1 MKRFILLVSLLLI
14 VQVLFAGFASA
25 SYNPQNDKSIN
36 LYLPI
41 NVPIKGTASLTFNL
55 QQAAQKT
62 VSNTTG
68 LSVDY
73 FYIWVNVN
81 GQPIAAVDPAKFMF

>member
-1 MKRFILLVSLLLI
+1 MKRLLLLASLLLI

-36 LYLPI
+36 LNLPI
-41 NVPIKGTASLTFNL
+41 NLPSMNTASLTFNL
-55 QQAAQKT
+55 QQTVQKT
-62 VSNTTG
+62 TSKTSG
-68 LSVDY
+68 LSIDY

-81 GQPIAAVDPAKFMF
+81 GQPIAAVDPAKIMF

>member
-1 MKRFILLVSLLLI
+1 MKRLLLLASLLLI

-25 SYNPQNDKSIN
+25 SYNQQNDKSIN

-41 NVPIKGTASLTFNL
+41 NLPLYGTANLTFNL
-55 QQAAQKT
+55 QQAVQKT
-62 VSNTTG
+62 VSNSTG

-81 GQPIAAVDPAKFMF
+81 GQPIAAVDPARFMY